1 MRRGIWFV
9 GAVAI
14 FAALGCSVPTAPD
27 CVGFTSTSPEMICV
41 TGSARYFGIE
51 GGFWAVGGDDGKTY
65 DPLGA
70 LPAAFRHEGLRV
82 RLLAR
87 VRNDVLSFHMAGPI
101 VEIIEIR
108 QL

>member
-1 MRRGIWFV
+1 MRGGIWFV

-14 FAALGCSVPTAPD
+14 VAAVGCGTPTAAD
-27 CVGFTSTSPEMICV
+27 CAGFTPSSSDMICV
-41 TGSARYFGIE
+41 TGSAHYFGIE

-70 LPAAFRHEGLRV
+70 LPTAFRHEGLRV
-82 RLLAR
+82 RMLAK
-87 VRNDVLSFHMAGPI
+87 VRDDLLSFHMAGPI

-108 QL
+108 RL